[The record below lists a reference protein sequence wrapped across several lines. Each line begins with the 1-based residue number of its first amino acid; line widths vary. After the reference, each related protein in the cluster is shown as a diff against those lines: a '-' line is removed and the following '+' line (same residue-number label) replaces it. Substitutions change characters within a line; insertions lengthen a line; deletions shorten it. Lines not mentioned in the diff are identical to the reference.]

1 MEMVLIPFDTLHI
14 ARATCSPAPRSPP
27 ARTTWDTPGRAE
39 SDVLAK
45 GLIER
50 RLYVRRQ
57 L

>member
-1 MEMVLIPFDTLHI
+1 MMLIPFDTLHI